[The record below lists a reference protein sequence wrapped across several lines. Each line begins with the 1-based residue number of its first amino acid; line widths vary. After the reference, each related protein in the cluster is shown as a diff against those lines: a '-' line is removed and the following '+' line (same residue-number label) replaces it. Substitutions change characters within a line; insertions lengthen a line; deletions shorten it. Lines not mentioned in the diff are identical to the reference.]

1 MQLIDFVASYGGW
14 SWMIAGLVLLA
25 LELIVPGGFFLW
37 LGISGIATGLLAFV
51 PGLTQPFQWV
61 IFGALGLVS
70 VVLWRRY
77 SRGLKQETDQPFLNN
92 RAERFVG
99 HEAVIDTPIVNGFGK
114 LKLGDTDWRISGP
127 DLSAGAKVR
136 VVGHDVGVLK
146 VVAV

>member
-1 MQLIDFVASYGGW
+1 MQLIDFIASYGGW
-14 SWMIAGLVLLA
+14 SWMVAGLVLLG

-37 LGISGIATGLLAFV
+37 LGISGIATGVLAFV
-51 PGLTQPFQWV
+51 PGVTQPFQWL

-70 VVLWRRY
+70 VLLWRRY
-77 SRGLKQETDQPFLNN
+77 SRNHKQVTDQPFLNN
-92 RAERFVG
+92 RAGRFVG
-99 HEAVIDTPIVNGFGK
+99 HEAVIDTPIVNGYGK

-127 DLSAGAKVR
+127 DLSAGARVR

>member
-1 MQLIDFVASYGGW
+1 MQIIDLIAGYGPW
-14 SWMIAGLVLLA
+14 SWMVAGLVLLA
-25 LELIVPGGFFLW
+25 LELVAPGGFFLW
-37 LGISGIATGLLAFV
+37 LGISGIATGILAFV
-51 PGLTQPFQWV
+51 PGISQPIQWV

-70 VVLWRRY
+70 VLLWRRY
-77 SRGLKQETDQPFLNN
+77 SKGRSEVTDQPFLNN

-127 DLSAGAKVR
+127 DLAAGSKVR

-146 VVAV
+146 VVAA